1 MTKVYFAWFFILF
14 LLLSGCSMI
23 QGTDEIVKQTFHD
36 LEPFTDIQVRGVFE
50 VVYRQSDD
58 VLAVIKMQE
67 ALFESL
73 EIEV

>member
-1 MTKVYFAWFFILF
+1 
-14 LLLSGCSMI
+14 MI